1 MNIISFILHQ
11 ILFEIWVTAA
21 RFTSGAAAVRASV
34 LTAATTSSVLTIRC
48 SRIYRAARWI
58 RRIRRVSRISVI
70 LRRRARAISLVLGG
84 SQIHGVEHLLLSLKS
99 GGLGNAACHEIEL
112 GVVDEV
118 LEVNARGEDDVHAR
132 DVLRCERLATVSTDA
147 CERNPEVAELVEQDL
162 LSLQQ
167 LLHKTAAHVGEH
179 ALHLSALV
187 TSVTGNVVNKL
198 AECHHLL
205 HLGPGIRLWILVLL
219 HLVLEH
225 KNRII
230 NHLIAHRRYGTWYL
244 QGLMPCPAG
253 VKQ

>member
-21 RFTSGAAAVRASV
+21 RFTSGAAAASARV
-34 LTAATTSSVLTIRC
+34 ITTAGCT
-48 SRIYRAARWI
+48 RIYGSVITTVRCAWVNWG
-58 RRIRRVSRISVI
+58 IRRVIRFIRVSRVSG
-70 LRRRARAISLVLGG
+70 RAISLVLGG

-99 GGLGNAACHEIEL
+99 GGLGNAACHEVEL

-219 HLVLEH
+219 QLVLEH